1 MAFDPAIADRPH
13 SALIKAVILAK
24 LRKVN
29 TFNQGA
35 VWRDCFKGSLLNL
48 GHGNF
53 VVYVRGLPF
62 VGVIFTSPSV
72 GVLQPSLSGAISHVV
87 GLSSKKKMF
96 RVDAFFV
103 VALVADIQRFI
114 KWSVS
119 YLIGCPMSR
128 NSPLV
133 TNTHDAISGRHKA
146 TYPNPAL
153 VSFTNLTEKPIY
165 KCLCNHE
172 YINTNKLKECQ

>member
-1 MAFDPAIADRPH
+1 VPVDYPPH
-13 SALIKAVILAK
+13 CALVQSIGEAK

-29 TFNQGA
+29 SFNGGSIG
-35 VWRDCFKGSLLNL
+35 RKNSKGTLLSF
-48 GHGNF
+48 GHG
-53 VVYVRGLPF
+53 GF
-62 VGVIFTSPSV
+62 VGITHWLPSVGVVVSCPLV
-72 GVLQPSLSGAISHVV
+72 GVLQPSLSSAISHVV